1 LTKPDVHRVTN
12 IDLTYAR
19 VQVIYNFDQKS
30 LPTNAPDRWPLRVR
44 LERIRKRR
52 FDPIGSD
59 RQLGD
64 DTGSYAKVARRHPNS
79 PDNISMGYHH
89 CDMI

>member
-1 LTKPDVHRVTN
+1 MAESYALGAGFPPSKRRCRAWRRQLLTKPDVHRVTN

-30 LPTNAPDRWPLRVR
+30 LPTNAPDRWPLRVQ

-52 FDPIGSD
+52 FDPFYRI
-59 RQLGD
+59 R
-64 DTGSYAKVARRHPNS
+64 
-79 PDNISMGYHH
+79 
-89 CDMI
+89 